1 MIQLPLE
8 LTDLDVVVD
17 ITGPG
22 NETRDESV
30 EEMEDRKK
38 NEEAED
44 SGIDAVEEIQER
56 RDSEVADDSGVIL
69 QRKLKT
75 LMTDLT
81 PKLKLPGR
89 QKGRRRRRKPDSKFL
104 FLYVHILCSNKINI
118 WSFV

>member
-8 LTDLDVVVD
+8 LTDLDVVVE

-22 NETRDESV
+22 DETRDESV

-56 RDSEVADDSGVIL
+56 RDSEVADDSGDDSAEEIEDAND
-69 QRKLKT
+69 RSNSKT
-75 LMTDLT
+75 EVVGETEGKEEKEKT
-81 PKLKLPGR
+81 
-89 QKGRRRRRKPDSKFL
+89 
-104 FLYVHILCSNKINI
+104 
-118 WSFV
+118 